1 MLDKDGTEGD
11 VTMNNTW
18 RLKQEATAINE
29 RNAHKIKQKLMKY
42 KNNNEDATDLMLCT
56 KRLKLLQL
64 INFWDFWLMSES
76 SFTRDFLQ
84 DGTSD
89 EKHH

>member
-1 MLDKDGTEGD
+1 
-11 VTMNNTW
+11 
-18 RLKQEATAINE
+18 
-29 RNAHKIKQKLMKY
+29 MKY
-42 KNNNEDATDLMLCT
+42 KNNNEDVTDLMLCT
-56 KRLKLLQL
+56 KRLKLLQLL